1 MDEGQATTDPI
12 AELITTYHELNSSVV
27 EVISESISA
36 LEFMR
41 YVARNRPFVF
51 RGGASKWEATR
62 TWNVSTLKE
71 LLKGQSVNVAVTP
84 EGYVPDLFLHG
95 GVESHLGSTADEIGT
110 RILRPGIR
118 TESCSSSSPGKNNSH
133 LKNL

>member
-1 MDEGQATTDPI
+1 MDEEQPPTDSI

-41 YVARNRPFVF
+41 CVARNRPFVF
-51 RGGASKWEATR
+51 RGGASNWEATR

-71 LLKGQSVNVAVTP
+71 MLKGQSVNVAVTP
-84 EGYVPDLFLHG
+84 QGYVLDLFLWQG
-95 GVESHLGSTADEIGT
+95 KEA
-110 RILRPGIR
+110 LRKRG
-118 TESCSSSSPGKNNSH
+118 
-133 LKNL
+133 

>member
-1 MDEGQATTDPI
+1 MDEGQPPTDPI
-12 AELITTYHELNSSVV
+12 AELITTYHELNNSVV

-51 RGGASKWEATR
+51 RGGASNWAATR
-62 TWNVSTLKE
+62 TWNVSTLKD

-84 EGYVPDLFLHG
+84 EGYVPYLFLRG
-95 GVESHLGSTADEIGT
+95 GVEV
-110 RILRPGIR
+110 LRNRG
-118 TESCSSSSPGKNNSH
+118 
-133 LKNL
+133 